1 MNIQGVEELKQF
13 ISDGEE
19 LNICILDNNTIDF
32 LIKIKEI
39 ISADK
44 IFGRYN
50 LILIPG
56 WVEEEINDS
65 EYRKEYVCE
74 LSERYKLN
82 TLHIKEQNYSELV
95 NGIEGDLFNLFK
107 YSVYT
112 SAEITRFINRNII
125 RGNPIEDLEPYEEW
139 LQKLYNEG
147 LAGKSLSN
155 GRIKRKNAGEIS
167 ICVLAYI
174 LAYYYFDNIE
184 NATIFTHDN
193 DCYDYVTLAGEKLI
207 KDDKFKRKNRKPITF
222 KSNDVLLYE
231 FINNK
236 LIDESEIE
244 DILNKTRQERYL
256 RFTRKKSDNS
266 IENQHKLIDN
276 EEFYEIIK
284 DQSSQIIF

>member
-1 MNIQGVEELKQF
+1 MNMQGVEELKQF
-13 ISDGEE
+13 ISYGGE

-82 TLHIKEQNYSELV
+82 KFHIKEQNYCELV
-95 NGIEGDLFNLFK
+95 NGLEGDLFNLFK

-147 LAGKSLSN
+147 LAGKRLSN

-184 NATIFTHDN
+184 NAIIFTHDN

-244 DILNKTRQERYL
+244 NILNNVRQERYL
-256 RFTRKKSDNS
+256 RFNRKKSDNS
-266 IENQHKLIDN
+266 IENQHKLVNN